1 MTIQDLGSVGDM
13 IGGVAVVASLI
24 YLAIQIRQNTQQ
36 ISRNVEATRLSAF
49 ERNIESANRIREMLI
64 LHPDIA
70 DLFLG
75 GMKNFDSLRGR
86 DRFRFDML
94 MRNTLTAFQG
104 AYLRQM
110 STGTDPLGFEGAGR
124 LIDSILKSPG
134 ARAWLEQGKF
144 DWRPEFEEFLDERLA
159 KLKTDAAEPTEK

>member
-1 MTIQDLGSVGDM
+1 MTIQDLGSLGDM

-24 YLAIQIRQNTQQ
+24 YLAIQIRQNTKQV
-36 ISRNVEATRLSAF
+36 S
-49 ERNIESANRIREMLI
+49 RNIESADRIREMFI

-70 DLFLG
+70 DLYLS
-75 GMKNFDSLRGR
+75 GMKNYDSLRGR
-86 DRFRFDML
+86 ERFRFDML
-94 MRNTLTAFQG
+94 MRTTLTAFQG

-134 ARAWLEQGKF
+134 ARAWLERGKF

-159 KLKTDAAEPTEK
+159 KLTTDAAEPTKK